1 MEDRLTRVT
10 KDSSTHARQQH
21 RPHVVKQRWL
31 LSHDFSLVW
40 WGQVVSQVGDGI
52 SKLAL
57 LWFVYSVT
65 GSPLKTSI
73 IGILQTAPAIVL
85 APLIGVAV
93 DRLPK
98 KALLITSDQI
108 GRASCRERV

>member
-1 MEDRLTRVT
+1 M
-10 KDSSTHARQQH
+10 
-21 RPHVVKQRWL
+21 
-31 LSHDFSLVW
+31 
-40 WGQVVSQVGDGI
+40 VSQVGDGV

-73 IGILQTAPAIVL
+73 IGLLQTVPAIVL
-85 APLIGVAV
+85 APIIGVAV

-98 KALLITSDQI
+98 K
-108 GRASCRERV
+108 RC

>member
-1 MEDRLTRVT
+1 M
-10 KDSSTHARQQH
+10 
-21 RPHVVKQRWL
+21 
-31 LSHDFSLVW
+31 LSDDFSYVW
-40 WGQVVSQVGDGI
+40 WGQVVSQVGDGV

-85 APLIGVAV
+85 APIIGVAV

-98 KALLITSDQI
+98 KALLIRLGS
-108 GRASCRERV
+108 RAGGGDRANSLLDVGGQL